1 MASGRK
7 RRIAK
12 EPMPGGAL
20 PEDILGKA
28 AMTLRPLFIGLVAG
42 QRSMTPLAAAA
53 FAARTHRLP
62 PKSGAPGFL
71 GGRYAGIFAGALA
84 LGEML
89 GDKLRFAPDRTVPAG
104 LAARLLTGAIA
115 GAALAP
121 RARRPEAAL
130 MGAAGAVVGGY
141 LGLAVRKRAIHRF
154 GQTKSG
160 LAEDL
165 LTIAATA
172 LIISA
177 RGGKNAALESQPSA
191 TQTEQEMDRQAV
203 YRVDDAQA

>member
-1 MASGRK
+1 
-7 RRIAK
+7 
-12 EPMPGGAL
+12 MPGGAL
-20 PEDILGKA
+20 HEDILGKA
-28 AMTLRPLFIGLVAG
+28 AMPLRPLFIGLVAG

-53 FAARTHRLP
+53 FAARTRRLS

-71 GGRYAGIFAGALA
+71 GGRYAAIFAGALA

-121 RARRPEAAL
+121 RTRRREAAL
-130 MGAAGAVVGGY
+130 MGAAGAIVGGY

-160 LAEDL
+160 LVEDL

-172 LIISA
+172 LIIGA
-177 RGGKNAALESQPSA
+177 GRGEDAPLESPPSA
-191 TQTEQEMDRQAV
+191 PRTEQEMDREAV
-203 YRVDDAQA
+203 YRGDDAQA